1 MSRVDVSGAMSVNR
15 CEHIADQVNNGLV
28 ELKVQQD

>member
-1 MSRVDVSGAMSVNR
+1 MSRVDVYRAMSMKR